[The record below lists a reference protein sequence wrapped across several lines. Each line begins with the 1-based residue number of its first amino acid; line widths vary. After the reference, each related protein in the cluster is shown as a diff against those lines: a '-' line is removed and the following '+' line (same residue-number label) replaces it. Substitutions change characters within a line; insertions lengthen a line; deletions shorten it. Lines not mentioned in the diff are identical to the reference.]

1 MLSLSRT
8 THVGSC
14 QRVEDCYACSRQK
27 SRELKTESRTSCK
40 DVKENVLLNT
50 VVRSVDMQKVIML
63 PCLQGVKT
71 VCFTRS
77 LAVFH
82 ETFAPIRK
90 YKAIIHTISGNW
102 HERISER
109 KAKAW
114 QAYSSKYYT
123 KSETI
128 SKSYTLVILFCQE
141 QKLVLFSELVNIINS
156 DRILAQTISSTFM
169 SADSIHTC

>member
-1 MLSLSRT
+1 M
-8 THVGSC
+8 
-14 QRVEDCYACSRQK
+14 
-27 SRELKTESRTSCK
+27 
-40 DVKENVLLNT
+40 LLNT

-102 HERISER
+102 HERISVR
-109 KAKAW
+109 KANAW

-156 DRILAQTISSTFM
+156 DRIFAQTISSTFM
-169 SADSIHTC
+169 FADSIHTDVEKSTRVRKILYIDDFHSNINVHAMNFSDFYHLKVQNLTTK